1 MTLTSWKKFTANI
14 SMHRVVVLLLIIA
27 VLYAAKGMMNTI
39 LLTFIFTYLIVHWI
53 RLLQRFVPH
62 LPPVLIVI
70 VTYILLILGL
80 YYVVTDY
87 LPLLVEQIVK
97 MVDSLIKFYQSPD
110 MKTTLQWVNRYV
122 SNGTIISQAKHGMQL
137 AVSTLTSLG
146 TLTFAFVMSLILS
159 FFYTIELRQMNEFS
173 RQFLSSKSLG
183 WFFNDLYYFGKK
195 FVNTFGVVLE
205 AQFFIAIC
213 NTVITMICLTFMHM
227 PQIFALG
234 LMVFILSLIPVA
246 GVIISLVPL
255 SMVAYSVGG
264 WRYIAYILIMV
275 VVIHAIEA
283 YVLNPKFMSS
293 RTELPIF
300 YTFVVLLVSEHLFG
314 TWGLIVGVP
323 IFTFLLDIA
332 DVKPIGKA
340 AGPTSTTKSDD

>member
-1 MTLTSWKKFTANI
+1 
-14 SMHRVVVLLLIIA
+14 
-27 VLYAAKGMMNTI
+27 
-39 LLTFIFTYLIVHWI
+39 
-53 RLLQRFVPH
+53 
-62 LPPVLIVI
+62 
-70 VTYILLILGL
+70 
-80 YYVVTDY
+80 
-87 LPLLVEQIVK
+87 
-97 MVDSLIKFYQSPD
+97 
-110 MKTTLQWVNRYV
+110 
-122 SNGTIISQAKHGMQL
+122 MQL

-340 AGPTSTTKSDD
+340 TVPTSAIKSDD